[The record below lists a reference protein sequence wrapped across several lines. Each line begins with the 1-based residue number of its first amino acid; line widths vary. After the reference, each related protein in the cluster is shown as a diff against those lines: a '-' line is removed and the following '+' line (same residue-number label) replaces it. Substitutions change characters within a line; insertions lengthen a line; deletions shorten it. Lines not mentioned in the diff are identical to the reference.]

1 LYPASAKNQNNK
13 RPRSSHG
20 YQISSKNLTLQKF
33 DELDKLM
40 INNITTLK
48 DEVQKMNFEHYL
60 SGLLSVRHKQE
71 TVDMPI
77 KVLDSII
84 QFEEEG

>member
-1 LYPASAKNQNNK
+1 
-13 RPRSSHG
+13 
-20 YQISSKNLTLQKF
+20 
-33 DELDKLM
+33 M